1 MPDDTTLT
9 EPWTLSPAHGR
20 LHRRLTEQLE
30 RSEQQLVGLESALT
44 DMHHGHDTI
53 QEDRDGTRLVVDS
66 IREDVR
72 RIKSALGR
80 IEQGTYGRCV
90 TCSSMIAPE
99 RLEAIPSADHCT
111 RCA

>member
-9 EPWTLSPAHGR
+9 EPSTMSPDHAR
-20 LHRRLTEQLE
+20 AHRRLTEQLE
-30 RSEQQLVGLESALT
+30 RSMQQLVGLESVLT
-44 DMHHGHDTI
+44 DMNHGHDTI
-53 QEDRDGTRLVVDS
+53 QEDRDSTRLVVDS

-72 RIKSALGR
+72 RFKSALAR
-80 IEQGTYGRCV
+80 LETGTYGRCV
-90 TCSSMIAPE
+90 TCGSMIAPE

>member
-9 EPWTLSPAHGR
+9 EPATMSPGHAR

-30 RSEQQLVGLESALT
+30 RSEQQLVGLESVLT
-44 DMHHGHDTI
+44 DMHSGHDTI

-80 IEQGTYGRCV
+80 LEHGTYGRCV
-90 TCSSMIAPE
+90 TCGSAIALE